1 MKRFGQIIRQALKDK
16 GMRGIYLA
24 DQLHISRSYVSG
36 MSTCKL
42 RPPKTDMIIRMSKLL
57 SLDPEM
63 MLCVAWL
70 EKRPKGLGIRTIH
83 EMTSKILGGR
93 A

>member
-24 DQLHISRSYVSG
+24 DQLGISRSYVSG
-36 MSTCKL
+36 LSTCKL
-42 RPPKTDMIIRMSKLL
+42 RPPKASMIVQMSKAL

-70 EKRPKGLGIRTIH
+70 EKRPKGLGIQAIYDFVWK
-83 EMTSKILGGR
+83 ELDSKR
-93 A
+93 

>member
-1 MKRFGQIIRQALKDK
+1 MKSFGQIIRQALKDK
-16 GMRGIYLA
+16 DMRGIWLA
-24 DQLHISRSYVSG
+24 DQLGISRSYVSG

-42 RPPKTDMIIRMSKLL
+42 RPPKTDMIVRMSKVLG
-57 SLDPEM
+57 LDPET

-70 EKRPKGLGIRTIH
+70 EKRPKGLGIRAIH
-83 EMTSKILGGR
+83 EMVSKILGER